1 LWPYSGTVQKN
12 RTCYLIVF
20 KLHKTQT
27 KSENYE
33 TCRDI
38 MISYVHPMLKN
49 LYCFVK
55 VVTYYIV
62 LLRKPHVETFSK
74 NYILRI
80 LRKMLRFL
88 REKRQPDESSLI
100 SLLFLN
106 HFIFSIKDFHWQF
119 YYLGRQWK
127 SISTSGSQLPACK
140 RSLVL
145 IVLKNVSINRLRTTT
160 IELLCTS
167 ALTTIAARPP

>member
-1 LWPYSGTVQKN
+1 
-12 RTCYLIVF
+12 
-20 KLHKTQT
+20 
-27 KSENYE
+27 
-33 TCRDI
+33 